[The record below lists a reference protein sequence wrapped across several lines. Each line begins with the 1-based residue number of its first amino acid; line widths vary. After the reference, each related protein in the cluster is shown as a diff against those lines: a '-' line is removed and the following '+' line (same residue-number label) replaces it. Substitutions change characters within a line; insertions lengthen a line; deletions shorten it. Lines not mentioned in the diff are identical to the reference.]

1 MSTSCTART
10 IYCPEC
16 GRKVGSHDG
25 KATNVKEIDCRKC
38 WKTVVFN
45 PLTENTRLKEKS
57 QRVSSSGVTF
67 R

>member
-1 MSTSCTART
+1 MSKSCTART

-25 KATNVKEIDCRKC
+25 KSTNVKEIDCRKC
-38 WKTVVFN
+38 WKTVLFD
-45 PLTENTRLKEKS
+45 PTTGNTKIKERP

>member
-1 MSTSCTART
+1 MSTSCTARN
-10 IYCPEC
+10 IYCPGC

-25 KATNVKEIDCRKC
+25 KSTNVKEVECKKC
-38 WKTVVFN
+38 WKTVVFE
-45 PLTENTRLKEKS
+45 PITGNTRIKGRS

>member
-1 MSTSCTART
+1 MSISCTART
-10 IYCPEC
+10 IYCPKC

-38 WKTVVFN
+38 WKTVVFYPTN
-45 PLTENTRLKEKS
+45 GNTRLKEKS

>member
-1 MSTSCTART
+1 MSKSCTART

-25 KATNVKEIDCRKC
+25 KATNVKEMECRKC

-45 PLTENTRLKEKS
+45 PMNAKTTIKPRAR
-57 QRVSSSGVTF
+57 RVSSSGVTF

>member
-1 MSTSCTART
+1 MSKSCTERT

-38 WKTVVFN
+38 RKTVVFN
-45 PLTENTRLKEKS
+45 PLTGNTRLKARP
-57 QRVSSSGVTF
+57 QRVSSSGLTF
-67 R
+67 

>member
-1 MSTSCTART
+1 MSISCTART
-10 IYCPEC
+10 IYCPKC

-25 KATNVKEIDCRKC
+25 KATNVKEINCRKC
-38 WKTVVFN
+38 WKTIVFD
-45 PLTENTRLKEKS
+45 PTTGSTRLKEKS